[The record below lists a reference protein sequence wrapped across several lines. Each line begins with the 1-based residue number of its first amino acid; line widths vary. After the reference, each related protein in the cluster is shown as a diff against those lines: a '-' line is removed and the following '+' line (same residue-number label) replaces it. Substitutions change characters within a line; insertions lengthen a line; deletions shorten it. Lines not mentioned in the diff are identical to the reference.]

1 MFLFI
6 ILLVIV
12 FISLLKF
19 NLTSLQSTHRYHA
32 SLQSLKAVS
41 IFSCKKLKFI
51 FSTSVVQRLF
61 HLEELTVGSCGELEQ
76 VFDFPQE
83 VVELEVPLLS
93 PFLL

>member
-6 ILLVIV
+6 ILLVLV

-19 NLTSLQSTHRYHA
+19 NHTSLQPTHRYHA
-32 SLQSLKAVS
+32 SLQSLKVVT
-41 IFSCKKLKFI
+41 IRECYKLKSI
-51 FSTSVVQRLF
+51 FSTSVVQSLL
-61 HLEELTVGSCGELEQ
+61 HLEQLIVNDCYGLEQ

-83 VVELEVPLLS
+83 VAELEVPLLS

>member
-6 ILLVIV
+6 ILLVLV

-19 NLTSLQSTHRYHA
+19 NRTSLQPTHRYHA
-32 SLQSLKAVS
+32 SLQSLKVVEISQCNKLKS
-41 IFSCKKLKFI
+41 IFSTC
-51 FSTSVVQRLF
+51 VVQSLL
-61 HLEELTVGSCGELEQ
+61 HLEELTVDECDELEQ

-83 VVELEVPLLS
+83 VAELEVPLLS

>member
-6 ILLVIV
+6 ILLVLV

-19 NLTSLQSTHRYHA
+19 NRTSLQSTHA
-32 SLQSLKAVS
+32 SLQSLKTVS
-41 IFSCKKLKFI
+41 ILGCNKLKFI

-61 HLEELTVGSCGELEQ
+61 HLKELTVDNCRELEQ

-83 VVELEVPLLS
+83 VAELEVPLLS
-93 PFLL
+93 QFLL